1 MKKFFFPRMDMAE
14 IFDRYSITEV
24 KYHNAIKKTE
34 LSAEMRYLENIIIKG
49 VGRNKFQEII
59 QSSYYHDLYEANFTV
74 YNSINIAEVDI
85 DGKILSAHQL
95 NNVNKKR
102 TAAKRNLLNKFLNE
116 EIAEIKL
123 DKVGNKL

>member
-1 MKKFFFPRMDMAE
+1 MAE